1 MKQILIVILSLHA
14 ALSAAQVPGA
24 QWIVPPVIDSV
35 VSLEIAP
42 QNVDPR
48 IVVKNKQN
56 KFGLYD
62 RSGKK
67 LLPVIYN
74 YLSLQEGWV
83 VAILEDKQSN
93 TQKKML
99 LNEQL
104 EDMARVY
111 DKFDVQ
117 PGGLA
122 IVYKNNS
129 CGLITQKGEEIVPV
143 EYESVKKT
151 PDAVIFIRGTESKQ
165 VPLPARAVHPKLKQI
180 EAAKARKILPG
191 LVHVTK
197 NGYSGFT
204 NEKGDTIIPAL
215 YTLGPAHPKGY
226 LIASLDGKKTWGV
239 INSRHQTLYYFTA
252 TAHGAWSK
260 SGLLPLRGEDKQWGL
275 FKFPEGTAVIPFAQW
290 DYIETYDADR
300 DWFRVTKNKKTGVIN
315 AKGEFMLPAEYEYVS
330 QADHITTHLTK
341 DGKHGYWYRPAR
353 KKVEPKY
360 SNITNLSDSLVIV
373 EQDKQFAV
381 IEARTERIII
391 PFSRFGIAKKGLYF
405 VTDFKYDST
414 NSNTDGGRLHGLY
427 DRKGAQLFVPDSVE
441 IQVLPDGSYYVS
453 PHFNETTLLNS
464 EHRSAK
470 GELLRSR
477 DRLHDHFRN
486 QYWFSSSKNAEG
498 KFVYSTFSYL
508 DPPGKEQRYASVK
521 ETKERVSMVQSDKKW
536 GLTTPEGKVLIPPVF
551 EAMEPS
557 QDGYIKVKLEGKWGV
572 LQNPLFD
579 YFENL

>member
-1 MKQILIVILSLHA
+1 MKKTLITTLILYATLA
-14 ALSAAQVPGA
+14 TAQVPGA

-35 VSLEIAP
+35 ESLEITP

-74 YLSLQEGWV
+74 NLSLQEGWI
-83 VAILEDKQSN
+83 VATLQDKPGSTPQ
-93 TQKKML
+93 KML

-111 DKFDVQ
+111 DKFDAQ
-117 PGGLA
+117 SGGFA
-122 IVYKNNS
+122 VVYKNNK
-129 CGLITQKGEEIVPV
+129 CGLITKKGEEVVPV

-151 PDAVIFIRGTESKQ
+151 PDAFIFVKGAEIKQ
-165 VPLPARAVHPKLKQI
+165 VPLPAPSVHPKLKQI
-180 EAAKARKILPG
+180 EAEKARKVLPG

-197 NGYSGFT
+197 NGRSGFT
-204 NEKGDTIIPAL
+204 NEKGDTIIPAI
-215 YTLGPAHPKGY
+215 YTLGPVHPKGY
-226 LIASLDGKKTWGV
+226 LIASLDNKKTWGV
-239 INSRHQTLYYFTA
+239 INARHQTLYYFTA
-252 TAHGAWSK
+252 TAHGVWSK
-260 SGLLPLRGEDKQWGL
+260 SGLLPLRSEDKQWGL
-275 FKFPEGTAVIPFAQW
+275 FKFPEGTAVIPFAKW
-290 DYIETYDADR
+290 DYIETYDAER
-300 DWFRVTKNKKTGVIN
+300 DWFRVTKDKKVGVIN
-315 AKGEFMLPAEYEYVS
+315 VKGEVLLPVEYEYVS
-330 QADHITTHLTK
+330 QADHITNQLIK
-341 DGKHGYWYRPAR
+341 GGKHGYWYRPAR

-360 SNITNLSDSLVIV
+360 TYITNLSDSLLIV
-373 EQDKQFAV
+373 GQGNEFAL
-381 IEARTERIII
+381 IEARTERTII
-391 PFSRFGIAKKGLYF
+391 PFSRFGIVKRGPYF

-414 NSNTDGGRLHGLY
+414 VSSTDGGRLHGLY
-427 DRKGAQLFVPDSVE
+427 DRKGTQLFAPDSVD

-453 PHFNETTLLNS
+453 PHFRESMPNA

-521 ETKERVSMVQSDKKW
+521 ETKERVSMVQNDKKW

-557 QDGYIKVKLEGKWGV
+557 QGGYIKVKLDGKWGV